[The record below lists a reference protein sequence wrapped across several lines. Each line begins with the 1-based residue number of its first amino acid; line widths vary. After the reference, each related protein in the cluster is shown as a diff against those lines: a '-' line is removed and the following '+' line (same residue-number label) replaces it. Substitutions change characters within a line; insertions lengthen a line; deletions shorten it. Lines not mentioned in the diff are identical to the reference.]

1 MGELRKTKKDVRGC
15 TPRPSYC
22 TLGNICGTKRCSL
35 QMRVYL
41 AKAEVHQSSESYS
54 KTLTGTPK
62 LGLYG
67 VNKEVFRAVC
77 TDAAARSGPKPGMF
91 LAHTLLLPPTGTHKA
106 AGTPSVSSKRVGAL
120 RTVQRLR
127 HPPAPAC
134 YNELP

>member
-1 MGELRKTKKDVRGC
+1 MRGC
-15 TPRPSYC
+15 TPRPPCC
-22 TLGNICGTKRCSL
+22 TLGNTCGTTRCSL
-35 QMRVYL
+35 RMRVYP

-54 KTLTGTPK
+54 KTLTPK

-67 VNKEVFRAVC
+67 VNKEAFRAVC

-120 RTVQRLR
+120 RTVHRLR
-127 HPPAPAC
+127 HPPHTTC
-134 YNELP
+134 YKELP